1 MIKVSDYIAGRL
13 ADYGI
18 RHVFMITGGG
28 AMHLNDSLGKEP
40 RIQYV
45 CNHHEQACAIAAE
58 GYARAGGAIG
68 AVCVTSGPGGTNAL
82 TGVLGQWLD
91 SIPAIYLSGQ
101 VRTEMMAV
109 PTGLPLRQLGDQ
121 EADIVAIVR
130 PITKYAVTVMDPA
143 DIRYHLEKAIHL
155 ARSGRPGP
163 VWLDLPLDVQGAMVD
178 ETTLAAYDPNEDRA
192 AFDPEQVERWAAE
205 TIERLRIA
213 KRPVL
218 MAGAGIRLAG
228 AYDLFQT
235 VVAKLGI
242 PVLAAWDA
250 IDAIPSDH
258 PCCLG
263 RPGTYGQRGANF
275 ILQNSDLLLSVGCRL
290 STRQTGYAFSAFARA
305 AYKIVVDIDPAE
317 LRKPTIHPDLSV
329 LCDAKV
335 FLEALNRRL
344 PNVMPAGRVARL
356 VQQPQRAIPGG
367 LARVPPSGRPRQ
379 PLRVLRRALRLS
391 GRGRRCGQRQRDGL
405 HRRKPGVAPHPPAA
419 THR

>member
-1 MIKVSDYIAGRL
+1 
-13 ADYGI
+13 
-18 RHVFMITGGG
+18 
-28 AMHLNDSLGKEP
+28 
-40 RIQYV
+40 
-45 CNHHEQACAIAAE
+45 
-58 GYARAGGAIG
+58 
-68 AVCVTSGPGGTNAL
+68 
-82 TGVLGQWLD
+82 
-91 SIPAIYLSGQ
+91 
-101 VRTEMMAV
+101 
-109 PTGLPLRQLGDQ
+109 
-121 EADIVAIVR
+121 
-130 PITKYAVTVMDPA
+130 
-143 DIRYHLEKAIHL
+143 
-155 ARSGRPGP
+155 
-163 VWLDLPLDVQGAMVD
+163 
-178 ETTLAAYDPNEDRA
+178 
-192 AFDPEQVERWAAE
+192 
-205 TIERLRIA
+205 
-213 KRPVL
+213 

-329 LCDAKV
+329 LCDAKA
-335 FLEALNRRL
+335 FLQALNRRL
-344 PNVMPAGRVARL
+344 PNVMPAGREWLDWCNSRNC
-356 VQQPQRAIPGG
+356 AIPGG

-405 HRRKPGVAPHPPAA
+405 HRRKPGVVPHPPAA